1 MVVPGTRLGF
11 ARRELHGGFF
21 SRYGL
26 KVLAICLGGATMGRL
41 HLASLA
47 ISLEINAAAPDR
59 VSDDLSSPPSSR

>member
-26 KVLAICLGGATMGRL
+26 KVLAICLRGATMGRL

-47 ISLEINAAAPDR
+47 ISLEINAAPDR